1 MTKSLDDDQ
10 IVKIGEEHEHV
21 ESAECTSS
29 GFFTFVI
36 GLISGTFSALCCK
49 FAYDTASTGIDGTEK
64 TFAKPI
70 MMLLLMFFAMCP
82 AGLFW
87 LIQQWSLPP
96 SQREHVSSHTIAIL
110 AIPSICDLLCTLL
123 LLVAQ
128 LYITASLWQMMRGS
142 IIIITALL
150 KSFALNHRLRIHM
163 WLGVSIIT
171 IAMILVASTAFFG
184 GNTDSVSEEGEH
196 VKVTEGK
203 DPRVGVMLV
212 VVGCLA
218 QGVQYVFEE
227 KVMNVNNAPPLVVI
241 GCEGLWGTILTL
253 ILVYPLAYYLP
264 GQDNGHFEDPFDA
277 IMMIQNSHLLKLLV
291 VFFVLTVTVY
301 NCAAVYVTKYLSAIW
316 HAILDNFRPITIW
329 GFGLMIHSFGSMYG
343 EVWTHASWLQF
354 AGLIVLLF
362 GTAVYNG
369 SIIVFNDDGTSTRGS
384 SVLGSEYDRI
394 STSEEGLGSSSGG
407 ASSGGQNRQRVESFT
422 DKMMKN
428 DPTMAS
434 PALSRSPLIH
444 QQLLLKAE
452 GMVSSPPLAVAATA
466 QQKVLGANTKPRS
479 YSSMETT
486 KNNTSSAV

>member
-1 MTKSLDDDQ
+1 MTKSLDENATLSEDDH
-10 IVKIGEEHEHV
+10 HEHV
-21 ESAECTSS
+21 ENAECTSA
-29 GFFTFVI
+29 GFLTFVI
-36 GLISGTFSALCCK
+36 GLVSGTFSALSCK
-49 FAYDTASTGIDGTEK
+49 FAYDTTSAGLDGDEK
-64 TFAKPI
+64 AFAKPI

-87 LIQQWSLPP
+87 LIQQWNLPP
-96 SQREHVSSHTIAIL
+96 SQREVVSSHTIAIL

-163 WLGVSIIT
+163 WLGVSFIT
-171 IAMILVASTAFFG
+171 VAMILVASTAFFG
-184 GNTDSVSEEGEH
+184 GSTDSAEGA
-196 VKVTEGK
+196 KVDVTTGK
-203 DPRVGVMLV
+203 DPRIGVMLV

-277 IMMIQNSHLLKLLV
+277 IAMVQNSAWLKSLV

-329 GFGLMIHSFGSMYG
+329 GFGLMIHSFGSQYG
-343 EVWTHASWLQF
+343 EVWTSASWLQL

-369 SIIVFNDDGTSTRGS
+369 SIIVFDDEVAPRPPGYTHVSPTEIEMGS
-384 SVLGSEYDRI
+384 NGD
-394 STSEEGLGSSSGG
+394 GG
-407 ASSGGQNRQRVESFT
+407 GHKQRKESFT
-422 DKMMKN
+422 DKMIKN
-428 DPTMAS
+428 DLSMAS

-452 GMVSSPPLAVAATA
+452 GRVVDSPQQSA
-466 QQKVLGANTKPRS
+466 QHIIHSKPRS
-479 YSSMETT
+479 YSSMESTT
-486 KNNTSSAV
+486 NAV